1 MALIEV
7 RNLKKYYKVGDNI
20 IKALDGINLDIEKGE
35 FRAVHGTSVSGK
47 ATLLNM
53 LAGLE

>member
-35 FRAVHGTSVSGK
+35 FIALLGTC
-47 ATLLNM
+47 LLYTSDAADD
-53 LAGLE
+53 LTTV